1 MRPKQPEILAIP
13 AQVPRAYARIPKP
26 VSTGVENVSHS
37 SLYFTLPIKNLC
49 KQGNFA
55 QVLQECF
62 FFVCDGYMQ
71 YVKVLCLFLYLAITL
86 FPFLLL
92 LMFFWFVSL
101 DLLFG

>member
-62 FFVCDGYMQ
+62 FLFVTVTCS
-71 YVKVLCLFLYLAITL
+71 T
-86 FPFLLL
+86 
-92 LMFFWFVSL
+92 
-101 DLLFG
+101 

>member
-1 MRPKQPEILAIP
+1 MRPKQPEILAIL

-26 VSTGVENVSHS
+26 VSTGVENVSNS

-71 YVKVLCLFLYLAITL
+71 YVKV
-86 FPFLLL
+86 
-92 LMFFWFVSL
+92 SK
-101 DLLFG
+101 